1 MTEPPVLY
9 DRTTDGVARI
19 TLNRPAVLNAMNLEV
34 RDLLWSFMQ
43 AVRDD
48 PEVRAVLF
56 EGAGDRAFSAGAD
69 ISEFGTA
76 PSYIDARRARRER
89 DVWGAMLEITKP
101 IVAAIHGFAYG
112 AGCELSLLCDIRIC
126 SDDASFALP
135 EVTLGYIPSAGG
147 TQTLPRIVPPGLAR
161 QMIYTGQPI
170 DAQRALAAGL
180 VHRVVPRS
188 RLSDEAHAIAARL
201 AAMPETAVRG
211 AKEALIRGAGLP
223 LDQALAVERRVA
235 ARASAAGLSA

>member
-1 MTEPPVLY
+1 MTEAPVLY
-9 DRTTDGVARI
+9 EKTSDGIACI
-19 TLNRPAVLNAMNLEV
+19 TLNRPGVLNAMNLEV
-34 RDLLWSFMQ
+34 RDLLWSYMQ

-48 PEVRAVLF
+48 PEVRVVLF

-76 PSYIDARRARRER
+76 SAYIDARRARRDR

-101 IVAAIHGFAYG
+101 MVAAMHGFAFG
-112 AGCELSLLCDIRIC
+112 AGCELSLFCDIRIC
-126 SDDASFALP
+126 SDDATFALP

-147 TQTLPRIVPPGLAR
+147 TQTLARVVPPGVAR

-180 VHRVVPRS
+180 VHRVVPRAS
-188 RLSDEAHAIAARL
+188 LRDEARRIAANF
-201 AAMPETAVRG
+201 ATMPEAAVRG
-211 AKEALIRGAGLP
+211 AKEAMLRGACLP
-223 LDQALAVERRVA
+223 IDQALAVERAVA
-235 ARASAAGLSA
+235 ARILA